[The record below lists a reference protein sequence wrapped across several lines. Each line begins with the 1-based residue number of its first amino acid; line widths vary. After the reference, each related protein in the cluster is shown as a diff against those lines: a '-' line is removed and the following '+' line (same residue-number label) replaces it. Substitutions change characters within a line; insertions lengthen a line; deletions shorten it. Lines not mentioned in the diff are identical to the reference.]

1 MKLFKRALT
10 LTILAIF
17 TMYSHAQSIDEIKK
31 NSNYIWG
38 EGNGTTMSDAEGEA
52 LRQMSVQISVSVY
65 NSSYDEESNDNS
77 VQKAVLQSVSSAKFT
92 NVQMRVLEEEPNAK
106 VFCFMPRSEV
116 KKMFEKRANHIAN
129 MVDAG
134 KTAESR
140 MMIDEALR
148 NYYWALV
155 LAKTTPEPVEIE
167 FNDKKGEATSLLPIK
182 IKSVLAMINASVDE
196 IQDGK
201 NLILGFTYNGKPVS
215 SLNFKYNDGQS
226 IVGPIVARDGI
237 GEASMASIPA
247 DGKLHLTYELR
258 FRNEVDPTDSDIAG
272 AFNAGI
278 LPNIN
283 SSVAIAIKNNSKK
296 KAAAPVLASAEMLAA
311 QPTNDKRSIAMQ
323 NADNTDDLQ
332 QAVLAVEAA
341 ISSNNP
347 KSAFNYFTPEGYTL
361 FANLMAKNGKVTLVG
376 KAQSHN
382 FIIADGYIIGR
393 ATNIKRQFRNGKA
406 FMEKLVYRF
415 NPESR
420 KIESVAFALTQRAEN
435 DIMNAAA
442 SWPEVSRWA
451 ILNFM
456 EDYQTAFALKRTDYI
471 NSIFSDDALII
482 TGTILKKLNN
492 AERAFDRSKSLDLGG
507 PKDIAYSQLS
517 KTEYIDR
524 LRKIFSTRE
533 YVHLQFEDNVTRMI
547 DLPAINGI
555 NKGAAFGIEIKQRYE
570 STGYSDDGYLTM
582 VFDTRGKLPIIHVR
596 LWQPDKNNMMS
607 LQEFISRFNKQQSK
621 IKL

>member
-106 VFCFMPRSEV
+106 VFCFMSRSEV

-247 DGKLHLTYELR
+247 DGKLHLTYELL

-283 SSVAIAIKNNSKK
+283 SSVAIAIKSNSKK

-607 LQEFISRFNKQQSK
+607 LQEFISRFNK
-621 IKL
+621 

>member
-283 SSVAIAIKNNSKK
+283 SSVAIAIKSNSKK

-332 QAVLAVEAA
+332 KAVLAVEAA

-607 LQEFISRFNKQQSK
+607 LQEFISRFNK
-621 IKL
+621 

>member
-106 VFCFMPRSEV
+106 VFCFMSRSEV
-116 KKMFEKRANHIAN
+116 KKMFEKRANHIVN

-296 KAAAPVLASAEMLAA
+296 KAAAPVLASAEIIAA

-332 QAVLAVEAA
+332 KAVLAVEAA

-524 LRKIFSTRE
+524 LRKIFNTRE

-607 LQEFISRFNKQQSK
+607 LQEFISRFNK
-621 IKL
+621 

>member
-1 MKLFKRALT
+1 
-10 LTILAIF
+10 
-17 TMYSHAQSIDEIKK
+17 MYSHAQSIDEIKK

-106 VFCFMPRSEV
+106 VFCFMSRSEV
-116 KKMFEKRANHIAN
+116 KKMFEKRASHITN

-283 SSVAIAIKNNSKK
+283 SSVAIAIKSNSKK
-296 KAAAPVLASAEMLAA
+296 KAAAPVLASAEILAA

-341 ISSNNP
+341 ISTNNP

-533 YVHLQFEDNVTRMI
+533 YVHLLFEDNVTRMI

-607 LQEFISRFNKQQSK
+607 LQEFISRFNK
-621 IKL
+621 

>member
-1 MKLFKRALT
+1 MKLLKRALT

-116 KKMFEKRANHIAN
+116 KKMFEKRANHIVN

-296 KAAAPVLASAEMLAA
+296 KAAAPALASAEILAA

-415 NPESR
+415 NPKSR

-524 LRKIFSTRE
+524 LRKIFNTRE
-533 YVHLQFEDNVTRMI
+533 YVHLQFEDNVTRTI

-607 LQEFISRFNKQQSK
+607 LQEFISRFNK
-621 IKL
+621 

>member
-116 KKMFEKRANHIAN
+116 KKMFEKRASHIAN

-296 KAAAPVLASAEMLAA
+296 KAAAPALASAEMLAA

-332 QAVLAVEAA
+332 KAVLAVEAA

-524 LRKIFSTRE
+524 LRKIFNTRE

-607 LQEFISRFNKQQSK
+607 LQEFISRFNK
-621 IKL
+621 

>member
-106 VFCFMPRSEV
+106 VFCFMSRSEV
-116 KKMFEKRANHIAN
+116 KKMFEKRANHIVN

-283 SSVAIAIKNNSKK
+283 SSVAIAIKSNSKK

-341 ISSNNP
+341 ISTNNP

-456 EDYQTAFALKRTDYI
+456 EDYQTAFALKRIDYI
-471 NSIFSDDALII
+471 KSIFSDDALII
-482 TGTILKKLNN
+482 TGTILKKLDN

-607 LQEFISRFNKQQSK
+607 LQEFISRFNK
-621 IKL
+621 

>member
-106 VFCFMPRSEV
+106 VFCFMSRSEV
-116 KKMFEKRANHIAN
+116 KKMFEKRANHITN

-272 AFNAGI
+272 AFNAGF

-296 KAAAPVLASAEMLAA
+296 KAAAPVLASTEILAA
-311 QPTNDKRSIAMQ
+311 QPTNDKHSIAMQ

-607 LQEFISRFNKQQSK
+607 LQEFISRFNK
-621 IKL
+621 

>member
-116 KKMFEKRANHIAN
+116 KKMFEKRASHIAN

-296 KAAAPVLASAEMLAA
+296 KAAAPALASAEMLAA

-332 QAVLAVEAA
+332 KAVLAVEAA

-607 LQEFISRFNKQQSK
+607 LQEFISRFNK
-621 IKL
+621 

>member
-106 VFCFMPRSEV
+106 VFCFMSRSEV

-347 KSAFNYFTPEGYTL
+347 KSAFSYFTPEGYTL

-607 LQEFISRFNKQQSK
+607 LQEFISRFNK
-621 IKL
+621 

>member
-106 VFCFMPRSEV
+106 VFCFMSRSEV
-116 KKMFEKRANHIAN
+116 KKMFEKRANHIVN

-272 AFNAGI
+272 AFNAGL

-283 SSVAIAIKNNSKK
+283 SSVAIAIKSNSKK

-311 QPTNDKRSIAMQ
+311 QPTNDKHSIAMQ

-482 TGTILKKLNN
+482 TGTILKKLDN

-607 LQEFISRFNKQQSK
+607 LQEFISRFNK
-621 IKL
+621 

>member
-106 VFCFMPRSEV
+106 VFCFMSRSEV

-296 KAAAPVLASAEMLAA
+296 KAAAPVLASAEILAA

-393 ATNIKRQFRNGKA
+393 ATNIKRQFHNGKA

-607 LQEFISRFNKQQSK
+607 LQEFISRFNK
-621 IKL
+621 

>member
-10 LTILAIF
+10 LAILVIF

-106 VFCFMPRSEV
+106 VFCFMSRSEV
-116 KKMFEKRANHIAN
+116 KKMFEKRANHIVN

-296 KAAAPVLASAEMLAA
+296 KAAAPVLASAEILAA

-332 QAVLAVEAA
+332 KAVLAVEAA

-376 KAQSHN
+376 KTQSHN

-471 NSIFSDDALII
+471 SSIFSDDALII
-482 TGTILKKLNN
+482 TGTILKKLDN
-492 AERAFDRSKSLDLGG
+492 AERVFDRSKSLDLGG

-607 LQEFISRFNKQQSK
+607 LQEFISRFNK
-621 IKL
+621 

>member
-116 KKMFEKRANHIAN
+116 KKMFEKRANHIVN

-283 SSVAIAIKNNSKK
+283 SSVAIAIKSNSKK

-332 QAVLAVEAA
+332 KAVLAVEAA

-482 TGTILKKLNN
+482 TGTILKKLDN

-607 LQEFISRFNKQQSK
+607 LQEFISRFNK
-621 IKL
+621 

>member
-1 MKLFKRALT
+1 MKLLKRALT

-106 VFCFMPRSEV
+106 VFCFMSRSEV
-116 KKMFEKRANHIAN
+116 KKMFEKRANHIVN

-283 SSVAIAIKNNSKK
+283 SSVVIAIKNNSKK
-296 KAAAPVLASAEMLAA
+296 KAAAPVLASAEILAA

-332 QAVLAVEAA
+332 KAVLAVEAA

-607 LQEFISRFNKQQSK
+607 LQEFISRFNK
-621 IKL
+621 

>member
-116 KKMFEKRANHIAN
+116 KKMFEKRANHIVN

-296 KAAAPVLASAEMLAA
+296 KAAAPVLASAEILAA

-332 QAVLAVEAA
+332 KAVLAVEAA

-607 LQEFISRFNKQQSK
+607 LQEFISRFNK
-621 IKL
+621 

>member
-1 MKLFKRALT
+1 MR
-10 LTILAIF
+10 
-17 TMYSHAQSIDEIKK
+17 IKK

-106 VFCFMPRSEV
+106 VFCFMSRSEV

-347 KSAFNYFTPEGYTL
+347 KSAFSYFTPEGYTL

-376 KAQSHN
+376 KAQNHN

-492 AERAFDRSKSLDLGG
+492 AERAFDHSKSLDLGG

-524 LRKIFSTRE
+524 LRKIFNTRE

-607 LQEFISRFNKQQSK
+607 LQEFISRFNK
-621 IKL
+621 

>member
-10 LTILAIF
+10 LAILVIF

-106 VFCFMPRSEV
+106 VFCFMSRSEV
-116 KKMFEKRANHIAN
+116 KKMFEKRANHIVN

-134 KTAESR
+134 KTAEGR

-296 KAAAPVLASAEMLAA
+296 KAAAPALASAEILAA

-524 LRKIFSTRE
+524 LRKIFNTRE

-607 LQEFISRFNKQQSK
+607 LQEFISRFNK
-621 IKL
+621 

>member
-106 VFCFMPRSEV
+106 VFCFMSRSEV

-272 AFNAGI
+272 AFNAGL

-296 KAAAPVLASAEMLAA
+296 KAAAPALASAEMLAA

-607 LQEFISRFNKQQSK
+607 LQEFISRFNK
-621 IKL
+621 

>member
-106 VFCFMPRSEV
+106 VFCFMSRSEV
-116 KKMFEKRANHIAN
+116 KKMFEKRANHIVN

-296 KAAAPVLASAEMLAA
+296 KAAAPVLASAEILAA
-311 QPTNDKRSIAMQ
+311 QPTNDKHSIAMQ

-332 QAVLAVEAA
+332 KAVLAVEAA

-524 LRKIFSTRE
+524 LRKIFNTRE

-607 LQEFISRFNKQQSK
+607 LQEFISRFNK
-621 IKL
+621 

>member
-106 VFCFMPRSEV
+106 VFCFMSRSEV

-296 KAAAPVLASAEMLAA
+296 KAAAPALASAEMLAA

-332 QAVLAVEAA
+332 KAVLAVEAS

-482 TGTILKKLNN
+482 TGTILKKLNS

-607 LQEFISRFNKQQSK
+607 LQEFISRFNK
-621 IKL
+621 

>member
-116 KKMFEKRANHIAN
+116 KKMFEKRANHIVN

-182 IKSVLAMINASVDE
+182 IKSVLAMINASVKE
-196 IQDGK
+196 IQDDK
-201 NLILGFTYNGKPVS
+201 NIILDFTYNGKPVS

-296 KAAAPVLASAEMLAA
+296 KAAAPMLASAEILAA

-361 FANLMAKNGKVTLVG
+361 FANLMTKNGKVTLVG

-456 EDYQTAFALKRTDYI
+456 EDYQTAFALKRIDYI

-524 LRKIFSTRE
+524 LRKIFSARE

-607 LQEFISRFNKQQSK
+607 LQEFISRFNK
-621 IKL
+621 

>member
-106 VFCFMPRSEV
+106 VFCFMSRSEV

-182 IKSVLAMINASVDE
+182 IKSVLAMINASVEE
-196 IQDGK
+196 IQDNK
-201 NLILGFTYNGKPVS
+201 NIILGFTYNGKPVS

-332 QAVLAVEAA
+332 KAVLAVEAA

-524 LRKIFSTRE
+524 LRKIFNTRE

-607 LQEFISRFNKQQSK
+607 LQEFISRFNK
-621 IKL
+621 

>member
-92 NVQMRVLEEEPNAK
+92 NVQMRVLEEEPNAR
-106 VFCFMPRSEV
+106 VFCFMSRSEV
-116 KKMFEKRANHIAN
+116 KKMFEKRANHIAD

-272 AFNAGI
+272 AFNAGL

-296 KAAAPVLASAEMLAA
+296 KAAAPVLASAEILTA

-332 QAVLAVEAA
+332 KAVLAVEAA

-382 FIIADGYIIGR
+382 FITSDGYNIGR
-393 ATNIKRQFRNGKA
+393 VTNIKRQFRNGKA

-415 NPESR
+415 NSESR

-482 TGTILKKLNN
+482 TGTILKKLDN
-492 AERAFDRSKSLDLGG
+492 AERVFDRSKSLDLGG

-607 LQEFISRFNKQQSK
+607 LQEFISRFNK
-621 IKL
+621 

>member
-116 KKMFEKRANHIAN
+116 KKMFEKRASHIAN

-296 KAAAPVLASAEMLAA
+296 KAAAPVLASAEILAA

-332 QAVLAVEAA
+332 KAVLAVEAA

-456 EDYQTAFALKRTDYI
+456 EDYQTAFALKRIDYI

-524 LRKIFSTRE
+524 LRKIFSARE

-607 LQEFISRFNKQQSK
+607 LQEFISRFNK
-621 IKL
+621 

>member
-116 KKMFEKRANHIAN
+116 KKMFEKRANHIVN

-296 KAAAPVLASAEMLAA
+296 KAAAPVLTSAEILAA

-332 QAVLAVEAA
+332 KAVLAVEAA

-361 FANLMAKNGKVTLVG
+361 FANLMAKNGKMTLVG

-482 TGTILKKLNN
+482 TGTILKKLDN

-607 LQEFISRFNKQQSK
+607 LQEFISRFNK
-621 IKL
+621 

>member
-116 KKMFEKRANHIAN
+116 KKMFEKRANHIVN

-247 DGKLHLTYELR
+247 DGKLHITYELR

-272 AFNAGI
+272 AFNASI

-296 KAAAPVLASAEMLAA
+296 KAAAPALASAEMLAA

-332 QAVLAVEAA
+332 KAVLAVEAA

-456 EDYQTAFALKRTDYI
+456 EDYQTAFALKRIDYI

-524 LRKIFSTRE
+524 LRKIFNTRE

-607 LQEFISRFNKQQSK
+607 LQEFISRFNK
-621 IKL
+621 

>member
-116 KKMFEKRANHIAN
+116 KKMFEKRANHIVN

-272 AFNAGI
+272 AFNAGL

-283 SSVAIAIKNNSKK
+283 SSVAIAIKSNSKK
-296 KAAAPVLASAEMLAA
+296 KAAAPVLASAEILAA
-311 QPTNDKRSIAMQ
+311 QPTNDKHSIAMQ

-482 TGTILKKLNN
+482 TGTILKKLDN

-607 LQEFISRFNKQQSK
+607 LQEFISRFNK
-621 IKL
+621 

>member
-1 MKLFKRALT
+1 MKLFKRALI

-106 VFCFMPRSEV
+106 VFCFMSRSEV

-272 AFNAGI
+272 AFNAGL

-296 KAAAPVLASAEMLAA
+296 KAAAPVLASAEILAA

-332 QAVLAVEAA
+332 KAVLAVEAA

-607 LQEFISRFNKQQSK
+607 LQEFISRFNK
-621 IKL
+621 

>member
-17 TMYSHAQSIDEIKK
+17 TMYSHAQSIDDIKK

-182 IKSVLAMINASVDE
+182 IKSVLAMINASVKE
-196 IQDGK
+196 IQDDK
-201 NLILGFTYNGKPVS
+201 NIILDFTYNGKPVS

-283 SSVAIAIKNNSKK
+283 SSVAIAIKSNSKK
-296 KAAAPVLASAEMLAA
+296 KAAAPALASAEILAA

-332 QAVLAVEAA
+332 KAVLAVEAA

-524 LRKIFSTRE
+524 LRKIFNTRE

-607 LQEFISRFNKQQSK
+607 LQEFISRFNK
-621 IKL
+621 

>member
-92 NVQMRVLEEEPNAK
+92 NVQMRVLEEEPNAR

-116 KKMFEKRANHIAN
+116 KKMFEKRANHIVN

-296 KAAAPVLASAEMLAA
+296 KAAAPALASAEILAA

-524 LRKIFSTRE
+524 LRKIFNTRE

-607 LQEFISRFNKQQSK
+607 LQEFISRFNK
-621 IKL
+621 

>member
-116 KKMFEKRANHIAN
+116 KKMFEKRANHIVN

-283 SSVAIAIKNNSKK
+283 SSVAIAIKSNSKK

-607 LQEFISRFNKQQSK
+607 LQEFISRFNK
-621 IKL
+621 

>member
-116 KKMFEKRANHIAN
+116 KKMFEKRANHIVN

-283 SSVAIAIKNNSKK
+283 SSVAITIKNNSKK
-296 KAAAPVLASAEMLAA
+296 KAAAPALASAEILAA

-482 TGTILKKLNN
+482 TGTILKKLNS

-607 LQEFISRFNKQQSK
+607 LQEFISRFNK
-621 IKL
+621 

>member
-106 VFCFMPRSEV
+106 VFCFMSRSEV
-116 KKMFEKRANHIAN
+116 KKMFEKRANHIVN

-182 IKSVLAMINASVDE
+182 IKSVLAMINASVKE
-196 IQDGK
+196 IQDDK
-201 NLILGFTYNGKPVS
+201 NIILDFTYNGKPVS

-247 DGKLHLTYELR
+247 DRKLHLTYELR

-332 QAVLAVEAA
+332 KAVLAVEAA

-524 LRKIFSTRE
+524 LRKIFNTRE

-607 LQEFISRFNKQQSK
+607 LQEFISRFNK
-621 IKL
+621 

>member
-106 VFCFMPRSEV
+106 VFCFMSRSEV

-182 IKSVLAMINASVDE
+182 IKSVLAMINASVKE
-196 IQDGK
+196 IQDDK
-201 NLILGFTYNGKPVS
+201 NIILDFTYNGKPVS

-247 DGKLHLTYELR
+247 DRKLHLTYELR

-296 KAAAPVLASAEMLAA
+296 KAAAPTLASAEILAA

-332 QAVLAVEAA
+332 KAVLAVEAA

-607 LQEFISRFNKQQSK
+607 LQEFISRFNK
-621 IKL
+621 

>member
-1 MKLFKRALT
+1 
-10 LTILAIF
+10 
-17 TMYSHAQSIDEIKK
+17 MYSHAQSIDEIKK

-106 VFCFMPRSEV
+106 VFCFMSRSEV
-116 KKMFEKRANHIAN
+116 KKMFEKRANHITN

-215 SLNFKYNDGQS
+215 SLKFKYNDGQS

-296 KAAAPVLASAEMLAA
+296 KAAAPALASAEILAA

-524 LRKIFSTRE
+524 LRKIFNTRE

-607 LQEFISRFNKQQSK
+607 LQEFISRFNK
-621 IKL
+621 

>member
-1 MKLFKRALT
+1 
-10 LTILAIF
+10 
-17 TMYSHAQSIDEIKK
+17 MYSHAQSIDEIKK

-106 VFCFMPRSEV
+106 VFCFMSRSEV
-116 KKMFEKRANHIAN
+116 KKMFEKRANHITN

-296 KAAAPVLASAEMLAA
+296 KAAAPALASAEILAA

-524 LRKIFSTRE
+524 LRKIFNTRE

-607 LQEFISRFNKQQSK
+607 LQEFISRFNK
-621 IKL
+621 

>member
-106 VFCFMPRSEV
+106 VFCFMSRSEV
-116 KKMFEKRANHIAN
+116 KKMFEKRANHIVN

-296 KAAAPVLASAEMLAA
+296 KAAAPALASAEILAA

-456 EDYQTAFALKRTDYI
+456 EDYQTAFALKRIDYI

-596 LWQPDKNNMMS
+596 LWQPDKNNHREDMDRH
-607 LQEFISRFNKQQSK
+607 ERRDWCYRAY
-621 IKL
+621 

>member
-31 NSNYIWG
+31 KSNYIWG

-106 VFCFMPRSEV
+106 VFCFMSRSEV

-272 AFNAGI
+272 AFNAGL

-296 KAAAPVLASAEMLAA
+296 KAAAPVLASAEILAA

-332 QAVLAVEAA
+332 KAVLAVEAA

-607 LQEFISRFNKQQSK
+607 LQEFISRFNK
-621 IKL
+621 

>member
-92 NVQMRVLEEEPNAK
+92 NVQMRVLEEEPNAR

-116 KKMFEKRANHIAN
+116 KKMFEKRANHITN

-296 KAAAPVLASAEMLAA
+296 KAAAPVLASAEILAA

-607 LQEFISRFNKQQSK
+607 LQEFISRFNK
-621 IKL
+621 